1 MNNMQK
7 NDQGEYFIPELG
19 VGKSESFSALYP
31 VINQYMMYSLD
42 NDKSRAGD
50 VKEILDF
57 KTQITDPYKRCVGG
71 WKRDINIFFLLAE
84 AMWITLGRK
93 DVEFLTFFNKNM
105 AQFSDNGE
113 TFHAPY
119 GFRLRHWGVHSET
132 SSQGDLVGFDQVTS
146 ALRLLY
152 DNPNTRQ
159 VVMSIWNPSFDLGVT
174 TKDIPCNDMVMLKIR
189 KGKLITTIQNRSN
202 DLHWGLPTNVFQFS
216 FLTEIMSACLGIEL
230 GTQTHNSQSLH
241 IYQWND
247 TAKIMADE
255 FENADQYSEL
265 YGDLVQAK
273 TFKMDFKFENE
284 VPTLRLR
291 DVDSVLRII
300 IDNLTL
306 IAEGKEDSPG
316 EVNLIKD
323 FSSYL
328 HTVYQL
334 LKIFL
339 NYKKELPFA
348 KTNEQKD
355 LTRLAS
361 IKQIEILES
370 VSGFDSKWDVF
381 ILAKNFFASRIKNV
395 LPENNELIGKL

>member
-1 MNNMQK
+1 MQK